1 MTPRTFAVLG
11 LVAVLSLAAGAAHP
25 QAPAGQKPRPTVKA
39 ADLALR
45 IHAKING
52 ERAKN
57 GLTPL
62 AWDKALAG
70 IAAGHSRDMAKRKYL
85 AHDSPEGQGFPQRY
99 RRAGYTCRIRVGRT
113 VHGGAENI
121 ALNHLYESVTT
132 VNGVAYYDWN
142 SPEKIAGKA
151 VEGWMKSPGHRKNIL
166 TPHWKRE
173 GIGVEIAPDGKV
185 YITQNFC

>member
-1 MTPRTFAVLG
+1 MTSRAFVPALLAVL
-11 LVAVLSLAAGAAHP
+11 LVAAGAAHP
-25 QAPAGQKPRPTVKA
+25 QAPAGQKPRPPVKA
-39 ADLALR
+39 ADLAQR
-45 IHAKING
+45 IHVRINA
-52 ERAKN
+52 ERSKN
-57 GLTPL
+57 GLSPL
-62 AWDKALAG
+62 AWDKALSR

-85 AHDSPEGQGFPQRY
+85 AHDSPEGEGFPERY
-99 RRAGYTCRIRVGRT
+99 ARAGYTCRIRIGRT
-113 VHGGAENI
+113 TYGGAENI
-121 ALNHLYESVTT
+121 ALNHLYASVTT
-132 VNGVAYYDWN
+132 VNGVAHYDWN